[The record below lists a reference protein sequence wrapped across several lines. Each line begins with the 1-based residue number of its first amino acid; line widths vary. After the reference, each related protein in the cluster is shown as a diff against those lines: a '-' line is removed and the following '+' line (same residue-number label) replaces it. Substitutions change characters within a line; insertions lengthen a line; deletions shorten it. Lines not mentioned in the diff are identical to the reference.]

1 MSITVK
7 SARPYRMGAR
17 ADSAEATRRRILE
30 AAISLLAARPAAEIR
45 LEQVANRAEVSVQTI
60 LRLHGTRARLLERAR
75 GEALRRIGAEP
86 PEPRP
91 GDVPAVVACL
101 FDGYE
106 SLGNLA
112 QPRPRPWIEAQF
124 APQLARHP
132 GARRERVLN
141 ALQVACA
148 PHTWKLL
155 RRELGLARP
164 EAEATVRRLVTGSL
178 GG

>member
-1 MSITVK
+1 MK
-7 SARPYRMGAR
+7 STRSYRMGAR
-17 ADSAEATRRRILE
+17 ADSAEATRRRTLE
-30 AAISLLAARPAAEIR
+30 AAISLLAERPAAEIR
-45 LEQVANRAEVSVQTI
+45 LEQVAGRAEVSVQTI

-75 GEALRRIGAEP
+75 GEALRRMGAER

-91 GDVPAVVACL
+91 GDVTAVVACL
-101 FDGYE
+101 FDRYE
-106 SLGNLA
+106 ALGDLA
-112 QPRPRPWIEAQF
+112 GAPPREWLERHF

-148 PHTWKLL
+148 LHSVKLL

-164 EAEATVRRLVTGSL
+164 EAEVTVRRLVTGSL